1 MITIQAGR
9 PAADSAANAAGEQSH
24 PLRWSLNAELHARPF
39 MVVEAPARVL
49 HIALLEPADGSPTGP
64 ELLAEFCRCLGVAPP
79 VIDHAHL
86 TLDLG
91 TLRLK
96 WEQHT
101 EFTTFTLLLP
111 GPFDHPFDNALLQA
125 VPMSWWKR
133 LQGRVLAA
141 VQVAI
146 GKGAPPDALPGGP
159 PGGGSGGVP
168 GAPDEAAGPRYFTGI
183 PVAGSRVLGGG
194 ARIWSDFRIGPDGF
208 SRFLLWDTALREQQ
222 AGRLI
227 QRILEIETYSMMA
240 LLALPMARRSV
251 AEVAAAEAR
260 TGELTQ
266 RMLDNPHGEV
276 EHGLLEDLTQL
287 AAGVE
292 GMIAGSSYRFNATLA
307 YYAIVEA
314 RIAELRE
321 DRIEGTPT
329 FGEFMERRLAPAMQ
343 FCRSIARQQ
352 ADLSQRIMR
361 ATQLLRT
368 RVDVALERQNRD
380 LLRSMDKRTQ
390 MQLRLQETVEG
401 LSVIAISYYLA
412 SLLGHFAEWVSGSLF
427 GLDLHHVTGALVLP
441 VLALVWFGAR
451 RMRRMLH
458 GAMAAE

>member
-1 MITIQAGR
+1 MIALSAGR

-24 PLRWSLNAELHARPF
+24 PLRWSLNAEMHARPF
-39 MVVEAPARVL
+39 MTVEAPARLL
-49 HIALLEPADGSPTGP
+49 HIALLDTPDGPSGAD
-64 ELLAEFCRCLGVAPP
+64 LLASFCRCLGVTPP
-79 VIDHAHL
+79 QVDQAHH

-91 TLRLK
+91 DLRLK

-101 EFTTFTLLLP
+101 EFTSFTLLLP
-111 GPFDHPFDNALLQA
+111 GVFDHPFDNALLQA
-125 VPMSWWKR
+125 VPMSWWKG

-141 VQVAI
+141 AQVAI
-146 GKGAPPDALPGGP
+146 GKGDRPDILSDAD
-159 PGGGSGGVP
+159 S
-168 GAPDEAAGPRYFTGI
+168 RCFSGI

-251 AEVAAAEAR
+251 AEVTAAEAR
-260 TGELTQ
+260 TAELTN
-266 RMLDNPHGEV
+266 RMLGNPHGEV
-276 EHGLLEDLTQL
+276 EHGLLEDLTEL
-287 AAGVE
+287 AANVE

-307 YYAIVEA
+307 YHALVES

-321 DRIEGTPT
+321 ERIEGTPT

-343 FCRSIARQQ
+343 FCRSMARQQ
-352 ADLSQRIMR
+352 TDLSQRIMR
-361 ATQLLRT
+361 ATELLRT

-380 LLRSMDKRTQ
+380 LLHSMDRRAT

-412 SLLGHFAEWVSGSLF
+412 SLLGHLAEWASSALF
-427 GLDLHHVTGALVLP
+427 GHELHHVTGALVLP
-441 VLALVWFGAR
+441 ILATVWLGAR
-451 RMRRMLH
+451 RMRKLLH
-458 GAMAAE
+458 GAGATPS